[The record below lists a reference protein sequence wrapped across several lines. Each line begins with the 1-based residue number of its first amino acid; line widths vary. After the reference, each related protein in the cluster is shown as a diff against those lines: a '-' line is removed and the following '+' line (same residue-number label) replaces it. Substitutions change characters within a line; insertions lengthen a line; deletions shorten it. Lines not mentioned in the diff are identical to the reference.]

1 MSYDM
6 EMEDYREDMEF
17 KKKHKEELEQL
28 MKEMSEEAKKVKED
42 YKKNPSDMS
51 GSRVHIH
58 ENSPLLATREERLLK
73 IDKKA

>member
-1 MSYDM
+1 MIWKWRII
-6 EMEDYREDMEF
+6 EKIWNL